1 MPSIVACIVLN
12 GVVSDARVL
21 KEARTLIEAGYA
33 ATIVGITGGEHTV
46 YRREDGIPI
55 TLLAPALHTR
65 NLAALNLMISIAL
78 AALAVLCGALV
89 VGLVRG
95 PAVFADALDVLA
107 RLADPRGRTFAE
119 LLVAGLVAV
128 SAIAALWKRRVIAN
142 AVGRLRELLF
152 YALYD
157 YAGHSRQESRRNL
170 APALAQDG
178 SHSRLQLLRGLLGH
192 ENRGW
197 VLRLHGFHRA
207 MYLHL
212 RDQPIDIVHCHDF
225 TTLPVGLALK
235 RARPSLKL
243 VYDSHELFSAVVSDN
258 RARQAWVKRS
268 EAAASTLIDASITVN
283 DHIAGV
289 LRRYYSRL
297 PGPVVVCN
305 ATRLPEAAIAYD
317 GRLHRAAE
325 IPEERKILLYQ
336 GGFAPHRGLEALVLA
351 APLLDERWMLV
362 MMGSGRHETVLRR
375 LVERSATDRVRFIDA
390 VPQAELGLWTAGGA
404 LGAIPYEMV
413 SLNHLYCSPNKLWEY
428 PRSGV
433 PLLCSDA
440 PEMAARVARHRI
452 GWVIPADQL
461 SPTGIAAIVNGIS
474 DDELAVAAG
483 NCRAYIEAENW
494 SSYESRLLGLYR
506 GL

>member
-1 MPSIVACIVLN
+1 MSRTVVCLVLN

-21 KEARTLIEAGYA
+21 KEARTLLDAGFTA
-33 ATIVGITGGEHTV
+33 SVIGITGGEHTV

-65 NLAALNLMISIAL
+65 NLAALNLAISIAL
-78 AALAVLCGALV
+78 AAMAVLCGVIV
-89 VGLVRG
+89 VSLVRG
-95 PAVFADALDVLA
+95 PAVFADALDLLM
-107 RLADPRGRTFAE
+107 RFADPRTRTFGE
-119 LLVAGLVAV
+119 LLVAGVLAM
-128 SAIAALWKRRVIAN
+128 SAIGALWKRGAIAS
-142 AVGRLRELLF
+142 GLQRLRELVL
-152 YALYD
+152 YALYE
-157 YAGHSRQESRRNL
+157 YAGHSRKDTRRDL
-170 APALAQDG
+170 GPQLAQDG
-178 SHSRLQLLRGLLGH
+178 GYSRWQLLKGLLGH

-207 MYLHL
+207 MFLHL
-212 RDQPIDIVHCHDF
+212 REQQIDIVHCHDF

-258 RARQAWVKRS
+258 PARQAWVKRLES
-268 EAAASTLIDASITVN
+268 AASTVVDASITVN

-289 LRRYYSRL
+289 LKRYYARL

-305 ATRLPEAAIAYD
+305 ATRLPETAIAYD

-325 IPEERKILLYQ
+325 IPEERRILLYQ

-351 APLLDERWMLV
+351 APLLDERWVLV
-362 MMGSGRHETVLRR
+362 MMGSGRHETKLRR
-375 LVERSATDRVRFIDA
+375 LVERSATDRVRFIEA
-390 VPQAELGLWTAGGA
+390 VPQAELGHWTAGGA

-461 SPTGIAAIVNGIS
+461 SPTGIAAIVNGIT
-474 DDELAVAAG
+474 DAELAAAAG

-494 SSYESRLLGLYR
+494 SNYESRILDIYR